1 MGDPLLIA
9 QAIGNLIDNALKY
22 AQLNGNITV
31 EASKDW
37 SGNVVIAVAD
47 DGPGVP
53 DDEKPNV
60 TDRFYRGDASRGT
73 PGIGLGLSLVAS
85 VARLHRGTIH
95 LTDNHLG
102 LRGSLILAPP
112 DATVDFPKSNI

>member
-1 MGDPLLIA
+1 MRYFTGLLETMGDPLLIA

-85 VARLHRGTIH
+85 VARLHRG
-95 LTDNHLG
+95 
-102 LRGSLILAPP
+102 
-112 DATVDFPKSNI
+112 